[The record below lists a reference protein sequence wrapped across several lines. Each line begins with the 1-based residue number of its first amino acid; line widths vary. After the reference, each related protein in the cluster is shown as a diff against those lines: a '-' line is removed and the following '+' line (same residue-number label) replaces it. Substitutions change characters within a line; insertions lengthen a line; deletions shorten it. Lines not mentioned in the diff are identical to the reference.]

1 MNTELK
7 CEAVEP
13 RLTALALSELPPGE
27 AEEIRTHIASCAA
40 CRAASNNIV
49 ATLEV
54 VRSALGTEATPA
66 RLDSRHSPQR
76 TPPARTSWQ
85 EVIRDWLDL
94 PASGPVE
101 LSLWPGAF
109 ARAAL
114 ILILPITVA
123 LGLLIPGVRMAWR
136 LASENDQVAADHRSD
151 AQNDASPGYVV
162 EIRSARELADRDTL
176 ATNEASLAVTPA
188 ADAASTGAFA
198 AAAEHWSGDSIVNNA
213 LPDGHKLG
221 LGMNPEKQAEDLA
234 HATAAIIATGLE
246 KGRGA
251 TQKAAV
257 AATTPAPHREIRD
270 GRFRLYS
277 TAAAPPPPIT
287 NAVVVTNKAPEP
299 LKK

>member
-1 MNTELK
+1 MNEELK

-13 RLTALALSELPPGE
+13 RLTALALGEIPPGE
-27 AEEIRTHIASCAA
+27 TEQIRIHLASCAA
-40 CRAASNNIV
+40 CRTASNDIA

-54 VRSALGTEATPA
+54 VRSALGAEETPA

-76 TPPARTSWQ
+76 APPVRTSWQ
-85 EVIRDWLDL
+85 AVVRDWLDL

-114 ILILPITVA
+114 ILIIPITVA

-136 LASENDQVAADHRSD
+136 LASENDQVAAENRAD
-151 AQNDASPGYVV
+151 AQNDSSPGYIV
-162 EIRSARELADRDTL
+162 EIRPARELADRDTL
-176 ATNEASLAVTPA
+176 ATNETSLAATPGT
-188 ADAASTGAFA
+188 DAASTGAFA
-198 AAAEHWSGDSIVNNA
+198 AAAEHWNGESIVNNA

-234 HATAAIIATGLE
+234 HATAAIIANGLE
-246 KGRGA
+246 KGRGS
-251 TQKAAV
+251 TQQAAV
-257 AATTPAPHREIRD
+257 AATTPAPHHEIRD
-270 GRFRLYS
+270 GRYRLYS
-277 TAAAPPPPIT
+277 TAAAPPPPMT
-287 NAVVVTNKAPEP
+287 NAVIVTNNVPAP